1 MSAHCY
7 RDSYIYN
14 LIISIYIQSLRVCYP
29 FRTLSN
35 IDNTKGYSWAT
46 YVGDSGGGGGLAVI

>member
-1 MSAHCY
+1 
-7 RDSYIYN
+7 
-14 LIISIYIQSLRVCYP
+14 VCYP